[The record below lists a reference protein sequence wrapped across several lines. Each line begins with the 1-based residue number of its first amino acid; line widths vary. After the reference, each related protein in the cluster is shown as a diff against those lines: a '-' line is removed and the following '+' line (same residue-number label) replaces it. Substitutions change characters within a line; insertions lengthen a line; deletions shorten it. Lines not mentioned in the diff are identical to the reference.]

1 MSITAENG
9 RRALPRIARLFRSPG
24 IPEQEPPPAARVD
37 EFVPVDLDE
46 ALRFIRLFHA
56 ENPEAGPVA
65 RRLDQVRVD
74 VLVTGTYTHTEAEL
88 AFGARVAW
96 RNSGRCIG
104 RLYWKSLAVRDCR
117 DVTDSYEIF
126 EHCVDHL
133 RFATNDGKIR
143 PAITIFAPPAPGRA
157 GVRIRNEQLLRY
169 AGYRALDGS
178 VIGDPSQVEFTR
190 AAERFGWMGEG
201 SAFDVLPLVIDGPS
215 GLPHVFEIPADAI
228 HEVAIEHPSY
238 PWFAELGLRWH
249 SVPAISNMDL
259 HIGGITY
266 TAAPFNGWYM
276 GTEIGS
282 RNFGDSTRYDLL
294 PGVARRLGLDT
305 STERTLW
312 KDRALLE
319 LNVAVLH
326 SFTMAG
332 VTIADHHT
340 ESERFLLHHE
350 REEKAGRTV
359 PGDWSWLVPPM
370 SGSATGVFHR
380 YYDESVPTPAFT
392 TRGAGCPTAPTA
404 PAVGVCPI
412 TGQRA
417 PQA

>member
-1 MSITAENG
+1 MSLTAENG
-9 RRALPRIARLFRSPG
+9 RRALPRIARLFRPPG
-24 IPEQEPPPAARVD
+24 IPEQEPPAAARVD

-46 ALRFIRLFHA
+46 AVRFLRLFHT
-56 ENPEAGPVA
+56 ENPEAGPLA
-65 RRLDQVRVD
+65 RRLDQVRAD
-74 VLVTGTYTHTEAEL
+74 VALTGTYTHTEAEL

-117 DVTDSYEIF
+117 DVTDPYEIF

-143 PAITIFAPPAPGRA
+143 PAITIFAPPVPGRR
-157 GVRIRNEQLLRY
+157 GVRIRNDQLLRY
-169 AGYRALDGS
+169 AGYQALDGS
-178 VIGDPSQVEFTR
+178 VIGDPSQVELTR
-190 AAERFGWMGEG
+190 AVERFGWRGEG
-201 SAFDVLPLVIDGPS
+201 SAFDVLPLVIDPPS
-215 GLPHVFEIPADAI
+215 GPPHVFEIPADAI
-228 HEVAIEHPSY
+228 AEVAIEHPSY

-249 SVPAISNMDL
+249 AVPAIANMDL

-305 STERTLW
+305 SIERSLW

-319 LNVAVLH
+319 LNIAVLH

-332 VTIADHHT
+332 VTITDHHT

-350 REEKAGRTV
+350 REEKAGRAV

-370 SGSATGVFHR
+370 SGSVTGVFHR
-380 YYDESVPTPAFT
+380 YYDESVPTPVFT
-392 TRGAGCPTAPTA
+392 PRGAGCPVA
-404 PAVGVCPI
+404 PAPSAGLCPI
-412 TGQRA
+412 TGPRT
-417 PQA
+417 QA